1 MSANVRERA
10 RIDAFVI
17 EARVRLTA
25 VAVIVALEMNALRRW
40 ISCSLSGAS
49 TDRHMVA
56 CETFRVSTADAWRIA
71 WIRASVVDAGGRVRA
86 VGVRETVSGL
96 LATGFERVPYQTVR
110 ANAGK
115 RPLRVLACS

>member
-1 MSANVRERA
+1 
-10 RIDAFVI
+10 
-17 EARVRLTA
+17 
-25 VAVIVALEMNALRRW
+25 
-40 ISCSLSGAS
+40 
-49 TDRHMVA
+49 MVA

-115 RPLRVLACS
+115 RPLRVLASVQFSSLIYISLQKMLSSSRNQLQSLQGLLT